1 MLPDV
6 PGPAG
11 PGGLDNA
18 PLGVILRTDVA
29 PIPVRIP
36 APNSVRTSTGA
47 LQTKARLSVPFGTSD
62 QSSGAETSSR
72 AASVGSS
79 RGQP

>member
-18 PLGVILRTDVA
+18 PWGVILRTYVA
-29 PIPVRIP
+29 FIPVRIL
-36 APNSVRTSTGA
+36 APNSVRTSI
-47 LQTKARLSVPFGTSD
+47 
-62 QSSGAETSSR
+62 
-72 AASVGSS
+72 
-79 RGQP
+79 

>member
-18 PLGVILRTDVA
+18 PLGVILRTYVA

-36 APNSVRTSTGA
+36 APNSVRTSSRPLDFVCRVAMTGCR
-47 LQTKARLSVPFGTSD
+47 KCYRFIVLSERSFFMN
-62 QSSGAETSSR
+62 
-72 AASVGSS
+72 
-79 RGQP
+79 